1 MTGAKFISDNL
12 VFGDVKFDVDREHKQ
27 LYTPRVTHNR
37 HVIYHKKKLL
47 CLPYVI
53 WMASP
58 SEMGGLYP
66 PLAQR
71 QPESAAKLVEGTDA
85 GVSR

>member
-1 MTGAKFISDNL
+1 M
-12 VFGDVKFDVDREHKQ
+12 V
-27 LYTPRVTHNR
+27 
-37 HVIYHKKKLL
+37 
-47 CLPYVI
+47 
-53 WMASP
+53 SP

>member
-12 VFGDVKFDVDREHKQ
+12 VFGDVKFYVDRVHKQ
-27 LYTPRVTHNR
+27 LNTPCVTQNH
-37 HVIYHKKKLL
+37 HVIYHKKLL
-47 CLPYVI
+47 SLPYVI

-71 QPESAAKLVEGTDA
+71 HSESAAKLVEGTDA

>member
-12 VFGDVKFDVDREHKQ
+12 VFGDVKFDVDRVHKQ
-27 LYTPRVTHNR
+27 LYTPCVTQNH
-37 HVIYHKKKLL
+37 HVIYHKKLL
-47 CLPYVI
+47 SLPYVI
-53 WMASP
+53 WIASP
-58 SEMGGLYP
+58 SEMGELYP